1 MLNFPTRFFSYLFGC
16 LQPVCITRPQ
26 RVRLTDTPSL
36 PRPRDGGGGWIWHV
50 YYLLGPHFL
59 RNRRAGVHEE
69 GVATS
74 LANYNSINEFALR
87 TNLRTPRSVALISD
101 AQHVR
106 ERERGRK
113 QQKERESTEWK
124 KQNKVDVPKIRG
136 KSTRAT
142 AIKLDKNLAWL
153 LKIVPSIA

>member
-1 MLNFPTRFFSYLFGC
+1 M
-16 LQPVCITRPQ
+16 
-26 RVRLTDTPSL
+26 
-36 PRPRDGGGGWIWHV
+36 
-50 YYLLGPHFL
+50 
-59 RNRRAGVHEE
+59 
-69 GVATS
+69 ATS

-106 ERERGRK
+106 ERER
-113 QQKERESTEWK
+113 ESAEWK